1 MAHLKQEWNVEMAMA
16 VLGNKTVAAD
26 LWAEAVEWLMLYG
39 PPQIKELL
47 GQASSM
53 ATGKE
58 FPELCPTGYNKDGD
72 PLYDMEKLAE
82 SLGISATEATERLQ
96 QKEQE
101 QDVQH
106 LFSGA
111 EAMKVQ

>member
-1 MAHLKQEWNVEMAMA
+1 MAMA
-16 VLGNKTVAAD
+16 VLENKTVDAD

-47 GQASSM
+47 SQASSM

-58 FPELCPTGYNKDGD
+58 FPELHPTEYNEDGE
-72 PLYDMEKLAE
+72 PLYDMAKLAE
-82 SLGISATEATERLQ
+82 SLGISVTEATERLQ

-101 QDVQH
+101 QNVQH
-106 LFSGA
+106 LFSKA
-111 EAMKVQ
+111 DSMRIQ